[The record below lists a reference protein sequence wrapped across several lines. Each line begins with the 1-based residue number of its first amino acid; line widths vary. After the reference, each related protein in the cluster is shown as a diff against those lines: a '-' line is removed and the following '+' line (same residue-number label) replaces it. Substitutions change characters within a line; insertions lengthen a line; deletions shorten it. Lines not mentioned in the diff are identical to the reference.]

1 MLLMQL
7 MYDWDSFLFLAS
19 QEYNARN
26 GKSISALA
34 RQVSTKNELGKP
46 NTPPIKN
53 ERETSTSKRQA
64 EGENRLGKWKFL
76 PMQPLNLTIVI
87 VELNSYEIC

>member
-1 MLLMQL
+1 METTDISEFILSSAKVIKKSQSMLLMLQ

-19 QEYNARN
+19 QVYNARN

-46 NTPPIKN
+46 YTPPIKN
-53 ERETSTSKRQA
+53 ERETIHFETASR
-64 EGENRLGKWKFL
+64 G
-76 PMQPLNLTIVI
+76 
-87 VELNSYEIC
+87 